1 MKYTA
6 YHLPLGFALTL
17 LFTCLISSL
26 MAQQVSANKKGDL
39 IITMRDGSWRPVKPS
54 DSLLVRQYYL
64 QNPPTKGKKTTD
76 TTPQAQK
83 NKEENKVS
91 SSDTTVQINETG
103 LNSRWNE
110 LVLVILEEEKKVQ
123 KDFRDATNA
132 QFKASEQL
140 SLAKANKN
148 GIPPEQLIRLQKEY
162 DQCVSALRM
171 AKKEQNEV
179 KKLVDA
185 SRTIN
190 ANISTLSEKK
200 YTHVLADYNVF
211 IKTYQPG
218 SKPVISTDAEPAEE
232 LVITATPPAPD
243 PVPEVITIEALDNTS
258 SSPLPAEPTISGNR
272 PADYRT
278 KPYVA
283 QPYACVF
290 VTDSIEYTT
299 KSRRLELQP
308 DLLFTYTDPDLR
320 PYFRD
325 KEFMTCRAMLSRI
338 DSYTYLSVEF
348 QIATTHTQNNF
359 GALDNGSLLRL
370 KLMNGEQISLP
381 NLNASTGRIDAYTGN
396 TVFTGQ
402 YALGKTDLKKLG
414 TSELDTIRVLWTTGY
429 EDYDVYN
436 VDFLIR
442 QIHCLTTKK

>member
-83 NKEENKVS
+83 YKEENKVS

-171 AKKEQNEV
+171 AKREQNEV

-218 SKPVISTDAEPAEE
+218 SKPVIATDAEPAEE

-370 KLMNGEQISLP
+370 KLMNGEQISLH
-381 NLNASTGRIDAYTGN
+381 NLKASTGRIDAYTGN

>member
-83 NKEENKVS
+83 YKEENKVS

-179 KKLVDA
+179 KKLVDV

-370 KLMNGEQISLP
+370 KLMNGEQISLH
-381 NLNASTGRIDAYTGN
+381 NLKASTGRIDAYTGN

>member
-83 NKEENKVS
+83 YKEENKVS

-370 KLMNGEQISLP
+370 KLMNGEQISLH
-381 NLNASTGRIDAYTGN
+381 NLKASTGRIDAYTGN

>member
-76 TTPQAQK
+76 AKPQAQK

-171 AKKEQNEV
+171 AKREQNEV
-179 KKLVDA
+179 KKLVDV

-370 KLMNGEQISLP
+370 KLMNGEQISLH
-381 NLNASTGRIDAYTGN
+381 NLKASTGRIDAYTGN

>member
-83 NKEENKVS
+83 YKEENKVS

-218 SKPVISTDAEPAEE
+218 SKPVIATDAEPAEE

-370 KLMNGEQISLP
+370 KLMNGEQISLH
-381 NLNASTGRIDAYTGN
+381 NLKASTGRIDAYTGN

>member
-83 NKEENKVS
+83 YKEENKVS

-179 KKLVDA
+179 KKLVDV

-218 SKPVISTDAEPAEE
+218 SKPVIATDAEPAEE

-370 KLMNGEQISLP
+370 KLMNGEQISLH
-381 NLNASTGRIDAYTGN
+381 NLKASTGRIDAYTGN

>member
-83 NKEENKVS
+83 YKEENKVS

-171 AKKEQNEV
+171 AKREQNEV
-179 KKLVDA
+179 KKLVDV

-370 KLMNGEQISLP
+370 KLMNGEQISLH
-381 NLNASTGRIDAYTGN
+381 NLKASTGRIDAYTGN

>member
-83 NKEENKVS
+83 YKEENKVS
-91 SSDTTVQINETG
+91 SSDTTVHLNETG

-171 AKKEQNEV
+171 AKREQNEV
-179 KKLVDA
+179 KKLVDV

-218 SKPVISTDAEPAEE
+218 SKPVIATDAEPAEE

-370 KLMNGEQISLP
+370 KLMNGEQISLH
-381 NLNASTGRIDAYTGN
+381 NLKASTGRIDAYTGN

>member
-76 TTPQAQK
+76 AKPQAQK

-370 KLMNGEQISLP
+370 KLMNGEQISLH
-381 NLNASTGRIDAYTGN
+381 NLKASTGRIDAYTGN

>member
-83 NKEENKVS
+83 YKEENKVS

-171 AKKEQNEV
+171 AKREQNEV
-179 KKLVDA
+179 KKLVDV

-218 SKPVISTDAEPAEE
+218 SKPVIATDAEPAEE

-370 KLMNGEQISLP
+370 KLMNGEQISLH
-381 NLNASTGRIDAYTGN
+381 NLKASTGRIDAYTGN

>member
-370 KLMNGEQISLP
+370 KLMNGEQISLH
-381 NLNASTGRIDAYTGN
+381 NLKASTGRIDAYTGN

>member
-1 MKYTA
+1 MCVDLA
-6 YHLPLGFALTL
+6 
-17 LFTCLISSL
+17 CR
-26 MAQQVSANKKGDL
+26 SAHHGR
-39 IITMRDGSWRPVKPS
+39 I
-54 DSLLVRQYYL
+54 
-64 QNPPTKGKKTTD
+64 
-76 TTPQAQK
+76 
-83 NKEENKVS
+83 
-91 SSDTTVQINETG
+91 
-103 LNSRWNE
+103 
-110 LVLVILEEEKKVQ
+110 VQ

-370 KLMNGEQISLP
+370 KLMNGEQISLH
-381 NLNASTGRIDAYTGN
+381 NLKASTGRIDAYTGN